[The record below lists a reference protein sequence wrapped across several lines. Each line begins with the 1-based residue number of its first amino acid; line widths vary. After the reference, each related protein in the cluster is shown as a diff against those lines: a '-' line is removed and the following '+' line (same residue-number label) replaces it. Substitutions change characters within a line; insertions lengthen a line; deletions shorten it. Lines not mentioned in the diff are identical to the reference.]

1 MEFKYVGKGLYFILN
16 SNTLQFFGLYK
27 SMQEAENAKEFI
39 CSAVGEKDKD
49 NIDVLDIDDY
59 WEQSKMEVFKEFSLP
74 NEAIGMIG
82 GLLVKS
88 KKELDDSLNGI
99 VCGNAIMWYIKM
111 KGEFAKLRDSFL
123 AAFASALK
131 AAFASAL
138 KREGIKFEQ
147 IEHMAEEEVMVVI
160 FGNVKN
166 TDAKYGCAVFVNDV
180 NLASSYL
187 ACEEDGKGTEFIEHW
202 AKKSAKEIKKQM
214 IEKGL
219 CRFISDSVEVENFD
233 KNKMS

>member
-27 SMQEAENAKEFI
+27 SMQEAENTKEFI

-49 NIDVLDIDDY
+49 NIYVLDIDDY
-59 WEQSKMEVFKEFSLP
+59 WEQSEMEAFKEFNLS
-74 NEAIGMIG
+74 NKAVGVIG

-99 VCGNAIMWYIKM
+99 VCGNAFMWYIKM

-123 AAFASALK
+123 V
-131 AAFASAL
+131 AFASAL

-166 TDAKYGCAVFVNDV
+166 TDAKYGCAAFVNDV

-187 ACEEDGKGTEFIEHW
+187 ACEEDGKGAEFIEHW